1 MKTAG
6 GYYVVVIEDVNSG
19 KVIACAS
26 LVVEQ
31 KFIHNCSLVIFLFVL
46 EEIKMA
52 SYIHISF
59 IARTPRRC
67 SG

>member
-31 KFIHNCSLVIFLFVL
+31 KFIHNCCLVRNTFTCL
-46 EEIKMA
+46 
-52 SYIHISF
+52 
-59 IARTPRRC
+59 RTHKNRTYPMC
-67 SG
+67 I